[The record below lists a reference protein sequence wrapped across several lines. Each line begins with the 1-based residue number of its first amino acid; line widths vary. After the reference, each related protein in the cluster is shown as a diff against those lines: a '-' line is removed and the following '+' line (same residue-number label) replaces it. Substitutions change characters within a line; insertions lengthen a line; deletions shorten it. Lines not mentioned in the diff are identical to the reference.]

1 MRLRRRRARI
11 KLEAMTDLES
21 IEGDVEDAIERVRVP
36 AYVIDRHGIIR
47 WLNPAARKL
56 VGDVR
61 GRQLTS
67 VVAPEETRRVREIF
81 TRNLVGP
88 PSGSDNSAVVIDADG
103 ERITVEVSAVPLM
116 SGGHVIGVFGQVK
129 DIEEDDPPPPPHPSL
144 TPRQAEVL
152 GLLEDGRSTD
162 QIARELHLS
171 TETVR
176 NHIRHILRA
185 LNVHS
190 RLEAV
195 AIGRREHLVER

>member
-1 MRLRRRRARI
+1 
-11 KLEAMTDLES
+11 MTDLES
-21 IEGDVEDAIERVRVP
+21 IGGDVEDAIGRVRVP
-36 AYVIDRHGIIR
+36 AYVIDRQGIIR

-61 GRQLTS
+61 GRQVTS
-67 VVAPEETRRVREIF
+67 VVAPEETRRAREIF
-81 TRNLVGP
+81 TRNLMGP

-103 ERITVEVSAVPLM
+103 ERITVEVSAVPLT

-152 GLLEDGRSTD
+152 RLLERGRSTD
-162 QIARELHLS
+162 QIASELHLS
-171 TETVR
+171 RDTVR
-176 NHIRHILRA
+176 NHIRRVLRA
-185 LNVHS
+185 LNAHS

-195 AIGRREHLVER
+195 AIGRSEHLVTN

>member
-1 MRLRRRRARI
+1 MSEPL
-11 KLEAMTDLES
+11 
-21 IEGDVEDAIERVRVP
+21 GGQVEDAIERVRVP
-36 AYVIDRHGIIR
+36 AYVIDGHGIIR

-67 VVAPEETRRVREIF
+67 VVAPEETRRAREIF
-81 TRNLVGP
+81 ARNLIGP
-88 PSGSDNSAVVIDADG
+88 PLGSDNKVAIMDANG
-103 ERITVEVSAVPLM
+103 ERLSIEVSAVPLR
-116 SGGHVIGVFGQVK
+116 SGGHVIGVFGQAKNV
-129 DIEEDDPPPPPHPSL
+129 DAGEPPVPPHPSL

-152 GLLEDGRSTD
+152 QLLEDGSSTE
-162 QIARELHLS
+162 QIARALHLS

-185 LNVHS
+185 LNAHS

-195 AIGRREHLVER
+195 AIGRREHLAAN

>member
-1 MRLRRRRARI
+1 
-11 KLEAMTDLES
+11 MTDPES
-21 IEGDVEDAIERVRVP
+21 IGGDVEDAIGRVRVP
-36 AYVIDRHGIIR
+36 AYVIDRQGIIR

-61 GRQLTS
+61 GRQVTS

-81 TRNLVGP
+81 TRNLMGP
-88 PSGSDNSAVVIDADG
+88 PSGSDNSAIVIDADG
-103 ERITVEVSAVPLM
+103 ERITVEVSAVPLTR
-116 SGGHVIGVFGQVK
+116 GGHVIGVFGQVK

-152 GLLEDGRSTD
+152 RLLEHGRSTD

-171 TETVR
+171 RDTVR
-176 NHIRHILRA
+176 NHIRRMMRA
-185 LNVHS
+185 LNAHS

-195 AIGRREHLVER
+195 AIGRSEHLVTN

>member
-1 MRLRRRRARI
+1 
-11 KLEAMTDLES
+11 MTDLES
-21 IEGDVEDAIERVRVP
+21 IGGDVEDAIGRVRVP

-67 VVAPEETRRVREIF
+67 VVAPEETRRAREIF
-81 TRNLVGP
+81 TRNLMGP
-88 PSGSDNSAVVIDADG
+88 PSGSDNSAIVIDADG
-103 ERITVEVSAVPLM
+103 ERITVEVSAVPLTR
-116 SGGHVIGVFGQVK
+116 GGHVIGVFGQVK
-129 DIEEDDPPPPPHPSL
+129 DIEEGDPPSPPHPSL

-152 GLLEDGRSTD
+152 RLLEHGRSTD

-171 TETVR
+171 RDTVR
-176 NHIRHILRA
+176 NHIRRMMRA
-185 LNVHS
+185 LNAHS

-195 AIGRREHLVER
+195 AIGRSEHLVTN